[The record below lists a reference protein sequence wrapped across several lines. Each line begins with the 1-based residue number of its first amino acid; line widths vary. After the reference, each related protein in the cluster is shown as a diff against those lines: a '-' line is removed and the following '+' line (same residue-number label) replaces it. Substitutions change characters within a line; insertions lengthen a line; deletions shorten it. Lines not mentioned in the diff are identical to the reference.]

1 MAFEL
6 RANVAIRI
14 LVERVELE
22 HHPHLTLDGHS
33 ARRTA
38 WQAIAGAAVEQLI
51 DSPPAAVTHRKS
63 RKRRKLK
70 AAAETS
76 AADTHTHTCTHC
88 QRRYTPLPQH
98 RARSKYCTRLE
109 CQKVRRAAASKRKAL
124 KAGAA

>member
-6 RANVAIRI
+6 RANVAVRI

-33 ARRTA
+33 TRRTA

-51 DSPPAAVTHRKS
+51 DSPPATVKH

-76 AADTHTHTCTHC
+76 AADTHTHTCTNC

-98 RARSKYCTRLE
+98 RARSKFCSRLP
-109 CQKVRRAAASKRKAL
+109 CQKARAAAHSKVKAL